1 MRYELRIAWRYLFA
15 PKSTNAI
22 NIVSGVS
29 AVAVCVI
36 TAAIICLMSVMN
48 GFKELV
54 EDMFSNFDPQL
65 RITAT
70 SGKVFDTHTPR
81 FDALRAIPEVDI
93 YAETIEETGLI
104 EFNDKQVPARIKGVD
119 TTFQALTNIDS
130 IMFSGKFVVF
140 DGAFDNA
147 VLGVGLANQLGIA
160 VGFIKPIHIYTPRR
174 TARVNLLRPDK
185 SFNQASAFLSGI
197 FTVQQVK
204 YDETYMLISLPL
216 ARQLYEYD
224 DNFASAVEIKLKDN
238 ASEQK
243 TKHKIRELL
252 GDDFIV
258 ADRYEQQ
265 QDFFR
270 IMQVEKL
277 LTNILLIF
285 ILLIATFN
293 IIGSL
298 SMLIIDKSADIQ
310 TLNSLGATEKS
321 IQRIF
326 LYEGWLISSLGALC
340 GIVIGTILS
349 LMQDYFGIIKLGNG
363 EEYVIPAYPVD
374 VQISDIFLTMFI
386 VLLLGYLAAWIP
398 ANKIKSKKV

>member
-15 PKSTNAI
+15 KKRTNAI

-29 AVAVCVI
+29 AAGVCVI
-36 TAAIICLMSVMN
+36 TAAIVCLMSVMN
-48 GFKELV
+48 GFKGLV

-65 RITAT
+65 RITSVT
-70 SGKVFDTHTPR
+70 GKVFDTNTEK
-81 FDALRAIPEVDI
+81 FDALRALPQIDI

-104 EFNDKQVPARIKGVD
+104 EFSDKQVPARIKGVD

-130 IMFSGKFVVF
+130 IMFSGRFVVF

-147 VLGVGLANQLGIA
+147 VLGIGLANQLGIA

-174 TARVNLLRPDK
+174 TARVNMLRPDK

-216 ARQLYEYD
+216 ARQLYEYT
-224 DNFASAVEIKLKDN
+224 DNQASAVELKLKDEV
-238 ASEQK
+238 STQK
-243 TKHKIRELL
+243 AKYQIQALL
-252 GDDFIV
+252 GEGFVV

-265 QDFFR
+265 KDFFR

-277 LTNILLIF
+277 LTNLLLIF

-298 SMLIIDKSADIQ
+298 SMLIIDKSDDIR
-310 TLNSLGATEKS
+310 TFSSLGATEKS
-321 IQRIF
+321 IRRIF
-326 LYEGWLISSLGALC
+326 LYEGWLISSLGAC
-340 GIVIGTILS
+340 AGIILGTILS
-349 LMQDYFGIIKLGNG
+349 LIQDYYGVIKLGNG
-363 EEYVIPAYPVD
+363 EEYVISAYPVD
-374 VQISDIFLTMFI
+374 VQIIDIFITIII
-386 VLLLGYLAAWIP
+386 VLILGYLAAWIP
-398 ANKIKSKKV
+398 ARKIKINKI

>member
-1 MRYELRIAWRYLFA
+1 VRYELRIAWRYLFA

-29 AVAVCVI
+29 AAAVCVI